1 MRRILVGD
9 GMDKKAKVQAEAWWQ
24 KHRFDAGKHA
34 QLVAAHDAAE
44 RAIETASLDDVDAVL
59 AAHLQA
65 ATILIDYEE
74 RVGRLRS
81 EFALLEQEHTE
92 VDPCVCAE
100 NASGVKQDGH
110 DENDIE
116 YWQVMVNCARE
127 QIDDAEEAHKAKG
140 RVKKPRSDCGFG
152 L

>member
-1 MRRILVGD
+1 
-9 GMDKKAKVQAEAWWQ
+9 MDKKTKALVEAWWQ

-34 QLVAAHDAAE
+34 QLTAAFDAAE
-44 RAIETASLDDVDAVL
+44 RALEAAALDDVDAML
-59 AAHLQA
+59 AAHSQA
-65 ATILIDYEE
+65 ATLLTTYEE
-74 RVGRLRS
+74 RVRHLRT
-81 EFALLEQEHTE
+81 EFAQLEQEHRV

-127 QIDDAEEAHKAKG
+127 QIDDAVEALKAKG
-140 RVKKPRSDCGFG
+140 RVRKPRSDCGFG